1 MEFSGYLP
9 YLTLEGTPRAEGLR
23 LKFGTGATFNTVPV
37 GDYSFAKRETLEA
50 LPTRGR
56 LEH

>member
-23 LKFGTGATFNTVPV
+23 LKFGTGATFDTVPV
-37 GDYSFAKRETLEA
+37 GDYSFAKRKTQ
-50 LPTRGR
+50 
-56 LEH
+56 